1 MSYIGVAPSNAP
13 LTADDITN
21 GIISADKL
29 ATNSVTTV
37 KISDANITSGKL
49 ASGVSNPIIVA
60 DEWRLTSAF
69 TFNNGVQPITANLER
84 VDTAPQGQIGT
95 AMSVSS
101 GVFTFPSTGY
111 YLINYIVAYA
121 SSTQA
126 YIGGIIQGTTNN
138 GTDNYPSLARGFD
151 RIQAGSVTL
160 GGYVVYETIVDVSDT
175 SNVKV
180 RFAIE
185 SNGTSPSA
193 QASSS
198 ENQTSMRFTRLGDT

>member
-1 MSYIGVAPSNAP
+1 VSTLKVSTIEPLDSDTTNTITIG
-13 LTADDITN
+13 
-21 GIISADKL
+21 SAGDAINL
-29 ATNSVTTV
+29 AGTV
-37 KISDANITSGKL
+37 
-49 ASGVSNPIIVA
+49 SGVGITVA

-126 YIGGIIQGTTNN
+126 YVGGIIQGTTNN
-138 GTDNYPSLARGFD
+138 GADNYPSLARGFD

-160 GGYVVYETIVDVSDT
+160 GGFVVYETIVDVSDT

-198 ENQTSMRFTRLGDT
+198 ENQTSMRFIRLGDT